1 MDGLSRTASPEY
13 VEALGLD
20 GAQIRGQAERLS
32 LLRRLREGAGVHV
45 KTGPEGAAWWL
56 PVSVE
61 VRVDLVPDD
70 VEMHDRCEPGME
82 WALRAVGVTATRARG
97 LVRHYGDKGP
107 TKVARI
113 YATWQDA
120 VALLA
125 AYNEPHTEPGA
136 IIVEAFAVEAVTD
149 PAEALLLLDRVENAA
164 LDYEWDIEG
173 VHAPLF
179 TPEGLGIATA
189 GRTYYIPLICS
200 DFVSPLLLDGGEQI
214 RRRVMAT
221 IMRTPTVWHNAK
233 ADLGAQWLG
242 DPLDAWGAPLHDTLV
257 LAFIDGENE
266 LGLKHLARKY
276 LKRDPLEFPG
286 TMRALPLETC
296 RRYGGTDARNTY
308 DLVPVLWRIAQERE
322 QLDIYE
328 KIERPIIPLLT
339 SMERYG
345 HPMDMQAA
353 MTFRDQLLEDEERI
367 RARFIA
373 EDGLD
378 ISDDK
383 QTRELVK
390 RRTGYDPGGVSVDV
404 LSKVVG
410 EWMDAI
416 MRYRKV
422 RHRRRAFLERH
433 ISKWEAAGRP
443 NEWRAYTSL
452 NQAGS
457 ADQHDARSFKKAP
470 RSGRLSSS
478 SPERIPPSGLPG
490 APSGNLQ
497 NQPNEGADGGFMEGV
512 PGAKPIFVAPAGQVV
527 WAKDYSQLEM
537 RIAASLSGDP
547 AFLAAVNGG
556 DPHSDFQRRIL
567 ELSGK
572 QIPRVGAKQGNFM
585 SLYGGRADMLRLIL
599 AKLRVH
605 LPDEDTELI
614 VKSHEAAYPGLYL
627 FDQQVIDYARVT
639 GYSAT
644 AFGRRRYDDD
654 INSTE
659 PRARGHAERA
669 LVNHAKG
676 QGTAAD
682 LLKLAMGLVVPVL
695 KQYGAHM
702 TLQIHDELVGYCDA
716 DVVEPFLAAVDQ
728 ATSVLQLPNVTLSM
742 SGGYGK
748 TWADAH

>member
-1 MDGLSRTASPEY
+1 MLKN
-13 VEALGLD
+13 
-20 GAQIRGQAERLS
+20 
-32 LLRRLREGAGVHV
+32 LREGAGVHV
-45 KTGPEGAAWWL
+45 LTGPEGAAFWL

-61 VRVDLVPDD
+61 VRIDIVPDG
-70 VEMHDRCEPGME
+70 VELHDRCDPNME
-82 WALRAVGVTATRARG
+82 WALRAVGLTATLARG
-97 LVRHYGDKGP
+97 LVRHYGPDKGP
-107 TKVARI
+107 TKAART
-113 YATWQDA
+113 YAAWVQA
-120 VALLA
+120 QELLA
-125 AYNEPHTEPGA
+125 DYQTYRDPVHSVVVEAHAIAAVTEP
-136 IIVEAFAVEAVTD
+136 
-149 PAEALLLLDRVENAA
+149 AEQLALLDRLHNVA
-164 LDYEWDIEG
+164 LDWEWNIDEH
-173 VHAPLF
+173 VAPLF
-179 TPEGLGIATA
+179 EPEGLAVA
-189 GRTYYIPLICS
+189 VADRTWYFPLICS
-200 DFVSPLLLDGGEQI
+200 DFQSPLQHVNDL

-242 DPLDAWGAPLHDTLV
+242 DPLDAWSAPLHDTLV

-276 LKRDPLEFPG
+276 LNRDPLDFPG
-286 TMRALPLETC
+286 TMRALSLETC
-296 RRYGGTDARNTY
+296 RRYGGADARNTY
-308 DLVPVLWRIAQERE
+308 DLMQVLWRIAQGRQ
-322 QLDIYE
+322 QLDIYD

-367 RARFIA
+367 RARFLA
-373 EDGLD
+373 EDKLD

-404 LSKVVG
+404 LSKYEG

-433 ISKWEAAGRP
+433 IAKWEAAGRP
-443 NEWRAYTSL
+443 AEWRAYTSL

-512 PGAKPIFVAPAGQVV
+512 PGAKPIFVAPHGQVV

-585 SLYGGRADMLRLIL
+585 SLYGGRADMLRTIL

-605 LPDEDTELI
+605 MPDEDTELI

-639 GYSAT
+639 GYSVT

-654 INSTE
+654 INSTD

-682 LLKLAMGLVVPVL
+682 LLKLAMALVVPVL

-716 DVVEPFLAAVDQ
+716 EVVEPFLAAVDQ